1 MRTLCSLYTFVRCGL
16 RSGVSAAQL
25 LFWQAQVYSLWPA
38 PGSHHSV
45 YNARWGDTS
54 CEPPCEIRG
63 AVDLWSRAYAPAY
76 AALVTGVHL
85 VGPFGVKLQAVWGL
99 AARKDPNAAWLAQLQ
114 C

>member
-45 YNARWGDTS
+45 MYAGGIHHASHRARF
-54 CEPPCEIRG
+54 
-63 AVDLWSRAYAPAY
+63 AALWSCAYAPAY